1 MPFDVGGNILDNI
14 DVGLHNSTSIVR
26 RGMMLYLDAQNGNS
40 YPGSGN
46 TWFDLSGNGYHFTLV
61 NSPTYGVYNRANAFQ
76 FSGSN
81 DYATRAGGISHNVGA
96 AATVMIMMSSI
107 DNSNFGSCSRL
118 VSFSDGSSTNNDYST
133 YFTLAS
139 CDESRHG
146 LWYRSSFGGIGGL
159 YPTTSIRGAND
170 PYRIVSYKWTQ
181 NNNASIHVNGIQE
194 SSGAI
199 GSGFDFNGVQRM
211 TIAMNSNLTIE
222 NAYLR
227 VAAVVIYDVELTNIE
242 ILQNYQFF
250 RTRFEKYYDC
260 GYGCQFYNYD
270 PGCTPC

>member
-14 DVGLHNSTSIVR
+14 EVGIHNSTTIVR

-46 TWFDLSGNGYHFTLV
+46 IWYDLSGNDYNFTLV
-61 NSPTYGVYNRANAFQ
+61 NSPTYGVYNRATAFQ

-81 DYATRAGGISHNVGA
+81 DYATRAGSISHDVGS
-96 AATVMIMMSSI
+96 AATVMVMVSSI
-107 DNSNFGSCSRL
+107 SNTNFGGCSRL
-118 VSFSDGSSTNNDYST
+118 VSFNDGSSVNNDYSD

-139 CDESRHG
+139 CDETKHG
-146 LWYRSSFGGIGGL
+146 LWYRSSYGGIGGL
-159 YPTTSIRGAND
+159 YPTTSIKAAND

-181 NNNASIHVNGIQE
+181 NSNAFVHVNGVQE
-194 SSGAI
+194 ASGAI
-199 GSGFDFNGVQRM
+199 GGGFNFNNVQRM
-211 TIAMNSNLTIE
+211 TIGMNSNLTIE
-222 NAYLR
+222 NAYVR
-227 VAAVVIYDVELTNIE
+227 VAAVVIYNVELTNTE

-260 GYGCQFYNYD
+260 GYGCSLYNYD
-270 PGCTPC
+270 PGCTIC